1 MFFVVFFFLYGGIYG
16 NRSHAMACI
25 YGREKLEYVH
35 VICMFFVYITCIFAA
50 VVSSHNA
57 E

>member
-25 YGREKLEYVH
+25 YEREKLEYVH
-35 VICMFFVYITCIFAA
+35 VICMFSVYVTCIFAA